1 MNEAVQAAKTTEAG
15 PATAAPPPPAPPLV
29 SIVISSFNPG
39 EHLRVSV
46 ESALGQ
52 TWENIEVIVVDDG
65 STDGSIAAIEKIGDP
80 RLRILRQPNSG
91 KSVAMNRAL
100 TAARGEFYAIQD
112 ADDVSDPR
120 RIERQVQRLL
130 QDPSLAAVFCGHEL
144 ILKGRS
150 VAPRFCEKTPEDCR
164 RDIQA
169 WRMPAHDPTVM
180 FRLSAVR
187 GIEYDPALRI
197 GQGYDYVLRVGERH
211 PMAVIGESLYRYR
224 VHPNSITRQGAAR
237 RQKAVVEVLRR
248 AANRRG
254 VPFTEDFAS
263 GIRIK
268 SGRNAELD
276 NNLAAHFIES
286 VRDLRRAGRRREAIS
301 VGLCCAAL
309 HPFDP
314 HYFKALVYGAMPEAF
329 IDRLRRD
336 GRRTTTGDVHG

>member
-1 MNEAVQAAKTTEAG
+1 MNEAVQAATRINTSAVI
-15 PATAAPPPPAPPLV
+15 ASPPLV
-29 SIVISSFNPG
+29 TIVVSSFNPG
-39 EHLRVSV
+39 EHLRAAV
-46 ESALGQ
+46 ESALAQ
-52 TWENIEVIVVDDG
+52 TWRNVEVIVVDDG
-65 STDGSIAAIEKIGDP
+65 STDDSIATIQSIEDP
-80 RLRILRQPNSG
+80 RLRLLRQPNSG

-100 TAARGEFYAIQD
+100 AAARGEFYAIQD
-112 ADDVSDPR
+112 ADDISHPE
-120 RIERQVQRLL
+120 RIERQVNRLAK
-130 QDPSLAAVFCGHEL
+130 DSSLAAVFCGHEL
-144 ILKGRS
+144 ILRGRS
-150 VAPRFCEKTPEDCR
+150 VAPRLCEKGPAECR
-164 RDIQA
+164 RDIEA

-187 GIEYDPALRI
+187 GMEYDPDLRI

-248 AANRRG
+248 AAGRRG
-254 VPFTEDFAS
+254 VPFTDEFAS
-263 GIRIK
+263 GIRIT

-286 VRDLRRAGRRREAIS
+286 VLDLRRARRRRQAIS
-301 VGLCCAAL
+301 VGLCCAGL
-309 HPFDP
+309 HPLDP
-314 HYFKALVYGAMPEAF
+314 HYLKALVYGALPEAF

>member
-1 MNEAVQAAKTTEAG
+1 MNEAVQAAMMSDAG
-15 PATAAPPPPAPPLV
+15 VATAPPPLV
-29 SIVISSFNPG
+29 TIVISSFNPG
-39 EHLRVSV
+39 EHLRAAV
-46 ESALGQ
+46 ESALAQ
-52 TWENIEVIVVDDG
+52 TWRNVEVIVVDDG
-65 STDGSIAAIEKIGDP
+65 STDDSIATIESVDDP

-100 TAARGEFYAIQD
+100 AAAHGEFYAIQD
-112 ADDVSDPR
+112 ADDVSHPE
-120 RIERQVQRLL
+120 RIERQVNRLM
-130 QDPSLAAVFCGHEL
+130 QEPSLAAVFCGHEL
-144 ILKGRS
+144 ILKGRL
-150 VAPRFCEKTPEDCR
+150 VAPRFCEKSPDECR
-164 RDIQA
+164 RDIAA

-180 FRLSAVR
+180 FRIKAIR
-187 GIEYDPALRI
+187 GIEYDADLRI

-237 RQKAVVEVLRR
+237 RQKAVIEVLRR
-248 AANRRG
+248 AAGRRG
-254 VPFTEDFAS
+254 VPFTEEFAS
-263 GIRIK
+263 GIRIT

-286 VRDLRRAGRRREAIS
+286 VLDLRRARKRRQAIS

-309 HPFDP
+309 HPLDP
-314 HYFKALVYGAMPEAF
+314 HYLKALVYGAMPGAF